1 MANNVQDNSFL
12 QECAFSTA
20 RLSEKCTISRLKTA
34 ITSIFSS
41 TVSVPV
47 EPVPRLSLYCTTW
60 YHPEAG
66 TAPPAPVRTSTV
78 LLGARTGRNP
88 AEDCHNYHD
97 IRPITGTPRCGSI
110 DSATMFAVCI

>member
-1 MANNVQDNSFL
+1 MVFCKN
-12 QECAFSTA
+12 CAFSTA
-20 RLSEKCTISRLKTA
+20 KLNEKAIISRHKTA

-47 EPVPRLSLYCTTW
+47 EPVPRKSLYCTTW

-78 LLGARTGRNP
+78 LLGARTGRKP
-88 AEDCHNYHD
+88 VCNYVLLWLFVTFCYPLVAIVYPLYSYI
-97 IRPITGTPRCGSI
+97 IRISQL
-110 DSATMFAVCI
+110 